1 MEKKNTGVEESN
13 QGHRAKMNSSDRSGL
28 EGEEG
33 WTKVLSKSSKKM
45 LRKQQRREENQSNR
59 RSASKSGDRVRTRSR
74 SASSAASHGQSDA
87 ADEGRVDEVASQQG
101 FGSEDEQEDVLA
113 REEQESAQ
121 DSMAH
126 EDAGDVGVKSPASAG
141 SKGKKGKRARSPPQ
155 QPERKVAQESPA
167 PTLAQAKKGKVHVV
181 KINAA
186 DGRTFDDYVRDIIKN
201 SEEAKPRD
209 IDPSSKAPA
218 PSLVRQVAEMLVAD
232 SSSAPPLELGIPSTK
247 RRGAALRRL
256 KRILGC
262 NYMQAEKLLTYS
274 ALTHDHGKES
284 YAHALALGKHFKQGG
299 AKAEDGAEAHRV
311 YLRNQ
316 GARAGYTSQQVD
328 LALQD
333 LEATLGLQNVTPMEV
348 QGWLVRQEVAYNKAS
363 QCNGASPTGGQP
375 AGPKQHVSKFPPH
388 LQKATSMLQ
397 MHGMKEAAEA
407 LQQAA
412 AGESKS
418 GSKAAPPAS
427 DAERLF
433 NTVNNLHQDNGGRSD
448 DPYWNRPPA
457 VRHFLNVRD
466 KIRLE
471 MQNCCSM
478 TPRQLLQAFDAHVAR
493 QPTFLEAVQ
502 TFPKACQVDCELSR
516 LLQTAMEAYECSI
529 RELELGSRMFLAD
542 VLERCTDRVL
552 HHLDGPCN
560 RKLVEAEV
568 QRAFRSSGDCN
579 EAVQLVIRLMR
590 EQSIPTPSW
599 RKAMQKHADTPRAL
613 GAAYRLGEQG
623 GEQREPVGMSARR
636 KAAGHITV
644 RMAAQQEKNVLPA
657 TPQTLGRYQ
666 NADAVST
673 LRKMLKDDPELSAL
687 PAEQQLRVA
696 ARRVSRRI
704 DFDEAQREPHRSSA
718 VKRNASQREDDDDD
732 EEDVVASAAQDKK
745 TVKARRSVTKM
756 ASNGGG
762 DGDGSGSEGSSS
774 DSTVSSAGSE
784 ASGESSANDSDSG
797 KSENS
802 DELGAACGS
811 DEEDS
816 RDSAEEYDTS
826 DEFCVSDDDAEANDS
841 AGQKSKKQKSKK
853 AKKKL
858 IKPTRQESSASKRA
872 SSVNSLGTPKK
883 SESTSSA
890 SQGGNVYFGEDE
902 LKKWTTGS
910 EKYKQGFNWP
920 AYIHHKQSYDN
931 YCQFKGVHAARTFKS
946 VIHARLVP
954 AICAFCGLHRLK
966 WKDYE
971 DATVILAIE
980 KALRPSK
987 STDFALELK
996 QIHIADDKELSL
1008 MQNYTAFFENFSYK
1022 VAEAEDANRGVK
1034 PNVIKSTFKAAI
1046 AGHEILKLWLEEVPW
1061 RGLNKANARLLR
1073 KLREVRSWEQLQ
1085 RKGIT
1090 SASKRQRTDEGE
1102 PRETN
1107 PPTERRKP
1115 FRGTRAGKSFSLKK
1129 RNVRFSGGRKGR
1141 NNYGAAGSS
1150 DNKRSQ
1156 FKFQNKSQDSGR
1168 TGESKRK
1175 HPGLDQ
1181 RGETWHDNKDLFE
1194 CFHSPCQAPFCQRCG
1209 RHGHT
1214 AGDCRIPD
1222 DAPGINLRGYYQEE
1236 KKGKARIAGP
1246 PPRNNAGR
1254 AAEDS
1259 DHSDADNHSGKN
1271 NAQRGSNRRC
1281 L

>member
-1 MEKKNTGVEESN
+1 MKKKNTGVEESN

-33 WTKVLSKSSKKM
+33 WTTVLSKSSKKM
-45 LRKQQRREENQSNR
+45 LRKQQRREDNQSNR

-74 SASSAASHGQSDA
+74 SASSAASHGQHDA
-87 ADEGRVDEVASQQG
+87 ADEVRADEVASQQG
-101 FGSEDEQEDVLA
+101 FGSVDEQEDVLA
-113 REEQESAQ
+113 CEEQESAQ
-121 DSMAH
+121 DTMAH
-126 EDAGDVGVKSPASAG
+126 EDAGVVGVKPSASA
-141 SKGKKGKRARSPPQ
+141 GKKGKRARPPPP
-155 QPERKVAQESPA
+155 QPERQVVQETPPPTPA
-167 PTLAQAKKGKVHVV
+167 PAKKGKVHMV

-186 DGRTFDDYVRDIIKN
+186 DGRTLDDHVRDIIKN

-209 IDPSSKAPA
+209 VDPSSKAPA
-218 PSLVRQVAEMLVAD
+218 PSLVRQVAEMLIANG
-232 SSSAPPLELGIPSTK
+232 SSAPPLELGIPSTK

-256 KRILGC
+256 KHILSC

-274 ALTHDHGKES
+274 ALTHDRGKES
-284 YAHALALGKHFKQGG
+284 YAHALALGKYFKQEG
-299 AKAEDGAEAHRV
+299 AKAEDGAEAHREH
-311 YLRNQ
+311 LRKLLCT
-316 GARAGYTSQQVD
+316 ALGYTAQQVN
-328 LALQD
+328 LALVD
-333 LEATLGLQNVTPMEV
+333 LEASLGVLNVTASEV
-348 QGWLVRQEVAYNKAS
+348 QGWLVRQAVAYNKAC
-363 QCNGASPTGGQP
+363 QCDDANPTGDRP
-375 AGPKQHVSKFPPH
+375 AEKPNQSVNKFPAH

-433 NTVNNLHQDNGGRSD
+433 NTVNNLQQDNGGRSD

-502 TFPKACQVDCELSR
+502 TFPKACQVACELSR

-599 RKAMQKHADTPRAL
+599 RKAMRKHADTPRAL

-623 GEQREPVGMSARR
+623 AEPREPLGTSARR
-636 KAAGHITV
+636 KAAGFVTV
-644 RMAAQQEKNVLPA
+644 RMAAQQEKNVQPT
-657 TPQTLGRYQ
+657 TPMTSNRYQ

-673 LRKMLKDDPELSAL
+673 LRKEDPELSSL
-687 PAEQQLRVA
+687 SAEQQLRIA

-704 DFDEAQREPHRSSA
+704 DFDEAQCEPQQSSA
-718 VKRNASQREDDDDD
+718 SKR
-732 EEDVVASAAQDKK
+732 SAAETVSEDEDEDGVAAPAHIKK
-745 TVKARRSVTKM
+745 TTKARQSVSKT
-756 ASNGGG
+756 AANGGG
-762 DGDGSGSEGSSS
+762 DGDSSDSDGSSASSNGSSSGSEDSSE
-774 DSTVSSAGSE
+774 TSE
-784 ASGESSANDSDSG
+784 NDSDET

-802 DELGAACGS
+802 DDVGSACRS
-811 DEEDS
+811 DDDDS
-816 RDSAEEYDTS
+816 RDSNEEYDTS
-826 DEFCVSDDDAEANDS
+826 DDFCVEDDAEDGGAD
-841 AGQKSKKQKSKK
+841 KPKK
-853 AKKKL
+853 AKKRASSHK
-858 IKPTRQESSASKRA
+858 KDKEPPSSASKRA
-872 SSVNSLGTPKK
+872 ASVNSLGTPKK
-883 SESTSSA
+883 DETASSA
-890 SQGGNVYFGEDE
+890 NHGGNVYFGEDE
-902 LKKWTTGS
+902 LKKWTVGS

-920 AYIHHKQSYDN
+920 AYIHHKQNYDN
-931 YCQFKGVHAARTFKS
+931 YCQFKGMHAARTFKS
-946 VIHARLVP
+946 VIHAKLVP
-954 AICAFCGLHRLK
+954 AVCGFCGLQRLK
-966 WKDYE
+966 WRDYE

-980 KALRPSK
+980 KTLRPSK

-996 QIHIADDKELSL
+996 QIKIADDKEFSL
-1008 MQNYTAFFENFSYK
+1008 MQNYTCFFENFSYK
-1022 VAEAEDANRGVK
+1022 VAEAEDANRSIK
-1034 PNVIKSTFKAAI
+1034 PNVVKSTFKSAI
-1046 AGHEILKLWLEEVPW
+1046 SGHEILKLWLEEVPW

-1090 SASKRQRTDEGE
+1090 SATKRPRTDEGE
-1102 PRETN
+1102 SDEARPQQ
-1107 PPTERRKP
+1107 ERRKP
-1115 FRGTRAGKSFSLKK
+1115 FRGTRAGKSFSIKK
-1129 RNVRFSGGRKGR
+1129 RSVRFGGGRKGR

-1168 TGESKRK
+1168 SCENKRK
-1175 HPGLDQ
+1175 HSGLDQ
-1181 RGETWHDNKDLFE
+1181 RGESWHDNKELFE
-1194 CFHSPCQAPFCQRCG
+1194 CFNTPCLSPFCQRCG

-1214 AGDCRIPD
+1214 AAECRIPD
-1222 DAPGINLRGYYQEE
+1222 DAPGINLKGYYQEE

-1246 PPRNNAGR
+1246 PPRNNAGV
-1254 AAEDS
+1254 AGDESDESEDR
-1259 DHSDADNHSGKN
+1259 GKN
-1271 NAQRGSNRRC
+1271 NAQRGSGRRC
-1281 L
+1281 LQRGRS